1 MLHTGGP
8 ETWGARLR
16 GRSLRTTL
24 IIGLS
29 VTALLG
35 AACSAA
41 PESVDT
47 GLDGR
52 DLPTRPALGG
62 APPNGDTPAHDGDD
76 TGPVVEQPVT
86 PPTQPTTTRPPAT
99 RPSTSFRAATVTAR
113 MADCQMFPRDHVLN
127 AVNVDQLPVHPRSA
141 EWLAHMGGSATP
153 LRFPTSRIW
162 ESARGGMP
170 FNIVDS
176 RRIGFS
182 QVLINA
188 VYGNSYMGPFPLPSR
203 PKVQG
208 HPSAQWDRKV
218 IVLDTAECLGY
229 EILQYDPLIADLT
242 GRHNGIGGARYAL
255 DTSARPTTWTTASR
269 LPVLGQHVLVEEA
282 RAGRVDHVIG
292 FCSDRISPAHQWPAA
307 ASDGVDPA
315 AMPMGTWIRLRS
327 DVDTSSFGPGSQAVA
342 EALRERGAVLTDTCA
357 HRFHL
362 FGENSADWDDA
373 DLQMLRRLSAND
385 FEVIDPTP
393 MRMND
398 DRNSLAIR

>member
-29 VTALLG
+29 VTSLLG

-41 PESVDT
+41 PDAVD
-47 GLDGR
+47 G
-52 DLPTRPALGG
+52 DLGGGDSSTRPALGRE
-62 APPNGDTPAHDGDD
+62 APVSGTPGRDGVDQ
-76 TGPVVEQPVT
+76 TPVVEQPVT
-86 PPTQPTTTRPPAT
+86 TEPRPTATTYRPA
-99 RPSTSFRAATVTAR
+99 SVTAQ
-113 MADCQMFPRDHVLN
+113 MAGCQMFPRDHVLN

-141 EWLAHMGGSATP
+141 EWLARMGGAATP

-176 RRIGFS
+176 RQTGFS
-182 QVLINA
+182 RVFINA

-229 EILQYDPLIADLT
+229 EIIQYDPLIADLT

-327 DVDTSSFGPGSQAVA
+327 DVDTSSFGPGSRAVA

>member
-24 IIGLS
+24 IIALG
-29 VTALLG
+29 VTALVG

-41 PESVDT
+41 PDAVDD
-47 GLDGR
+47 GLDGGNQSA
-52 DLPTRPALGG
+52 RPALGRQ
-62 APPNGDTPAHDGDD
+62 APGPEAPAGGSPGRDGVDPS
-76 TGPVVEQPVT
+76 PVVEQPVT
-86 PPTQPTTTRPPAT
+86 TTPRPTANT
-99 RPSTSFRAATVTAR
+99 FRATTVTAR
-113 MADCQMFPRDHVLN
+113 MAGCQMFPRDHVLN

-176 RRIGFS
+176 RQIGFS
-182 QVLINA
+182 RVFINA
-188 VYGNSYMGPFPLPSR
+188 VYGNSYTGPFPLPSR
-203 PKVQG
+203 PMVQG

-218 IVLDTAECLGY
+218 IVLDTAGCVGY
-229 EILQYDPLIADLT
+229 EIIQYDPLIAELT
-242 GRHNGIGGARYAL
+242 GRHNGIGGARYTL

-269 LPVLGQHVLVEEA
+269 LPVLGQHVLVDEA

-292 FCSDRISPAHQWPAA
+292 FCSDRISPTHQWPAA
-307 ASDGVDPA
+307 ASDGIDPA
-315 AMPMGTWIRLRS
+315 AMPMGAWIRLRS
-327 DVDTSSFGPGSQAVA
+327 DVDTSAFGPGSRAVA
-342 EALRERGAVLTDTCA
+342 EALRARGAVLTDTCA

-362 FGENSADWDDA
+362 FGENSPDWNDA
-373 DLQMLRRLSAND
+373 DLQMLRSLTAAD
-385 FEVIDPTP
+385 FEVVDPTP
-393 MRMND
+393 MRMSD

>member
-29 VTALLG
+29 VTSLLG

-41 PESVDT
+41 PDGVDG
-47 GLDGR
+47 GLEGGDSS
-52 DLPTRPALGG
+52 TRPALGRE
-62 APPNGDTPAHDGDD
+62 TPVSGSPGRDGDD
-76 TGPVVEQPVT
+76 PTPVVEQPVT
-86 PPTQPTTTRPPAT
+86 TEPRPTTTFRP
-99 RPSTSFRAATVTAR
+99 AAVTAR
-113 MADCQMFPRDHVLN
+113 MASCQMFPRDHYMN
-127 AVNVDQLPVHPRSA
+127 AANVDRLPVHPRSA
-141 EWLAHMGGSATP
+141 DWIARMGGSATP

-170 FNIVDS
+170 FNLVDS
-176 RRIGFS
+176 RQIGFS
-182 QVLINA
+182 RVFINPI
-188 VYGNSYMGPFPLPSR
+188 YGNSYTGPFPLPAR

-218 IVLDTAECLGY
+218 IVLDTAECMGY
-229 EILQYDPLIADLT
+229 EIIQYDPLITELT

-255 DTSARPTTWTTASR
+255 GTNSRPTTWTTASR
-269 LPVLGQHVLVEEA
+269 LPVLGQLVLVEEA
-282 RAGRVDHVIG
+282 QAGRVDHVIG
-292 FCSDRISPAHQWPAA
+292 FCSDRISPTHQWPAA

-327 DVDTSSFGPGSQAVA
+327 DVDTSSFGRGSRAVA
-342 EALRERGAVLTDTCA
+342 EALREHGAVLTDTCA

-362 FGENSADWDDA
+362 FAENSPEWNDA
-373 DLQMLRRLSAND
+373 DLQMLRSLTAAD
-385 FEVIDPTP
+385 FEVVDPTP